1 MFEFAMAVLTFTL
14 TPEALGRLHDALV
27 CLGKFSETVSIEATQ
42 SRLILTTLNSTK
54 SAYASFT
61 LVGNKFFSKYQ
72 YTPVRSGRQTQ
83 EKFSCKIY
91 NKALLAVFKGRIG
104 GDASKEKDTAIEKCD
119 VSIEDGDGATKS
131 RFIVRILCRHGV
143 LKIYRL
149 NFEAVPPLHALFSR
163 DAACNSWSISS
174 KTMREFAEHFG
185 PGTEQLDI
193 FSTESR
199 VSLTSFTEKITSGN
213 AVLKQPLRTTIA
225 VETSEF
231 VEFSVEEQLHIITSV
246 KDFKSI
252 IAHAGITNT
261 NIRALY
267 SNPSSPMQLTY
278 SEDGMQCEFILMT
291 TGEAR
296 AISTIPATNGVRASK
311 GPAVRQALEATSS
324 LKRTRFGSEMAAP
337 VDPEQNLIRENTR
350 RKISRPSPPPPQPS
364 IQSQALFMPANDDD
378 RRWDPVDYEYED
390 NEMLLWDA
398 NVDESSASD
407 PSRRLQETQNKSNPK
422 DSEVPSEKYI
432 TVPTQR
438 VAPTQRLSQVSHQT
452 FVARKFINVLGSWY
466 V

>member
-1 MFEFAMAVLTFTL
+1 MAILTFTL
-14 TPEALGRLHDALV
+14 NPDALGRFHDALV
-27 CLGKFSETVSIEATQ
+27 CLGKFSETVSIEATH

-72 YTPVRSGRQTQ
+72 YTPLRSGRKTP

-104 GDASKEKDTAIEKCD
+104 GDAFKEKDTAIEKCD
-119 VSIEDGDGATKS
+119 VSIEDGDRVAKS
-131 RFIVRILCRHGV
+131 RFVVKILCRHGV

-149 NFEAVPPLHALFSR
+149 NFEAVPPLHALFSSE
-163 DAACNSWSISS
+163 AANNSWSISS
-174 KTMREFAEHFG
+174 KTLRELAEHFG

-193 FSTESR
+193 FSVDGR
-199 VSLTSFTEKITSGN
+199 
-213 AVLKQPLRTTIA
+213 QPLRTTIA
-225 VETSEF
+225 VETLEF
-231 VEFSVEEQLHIITSV
+231 VEFTVEEQLHIVISV

-278 SEDGMQCEFILMT
+278 SEGGMQCEFILMT

-296 AISTIPATNGVRASK
+296 AASATPATNGSRAVSK
-311 GPAVRQALEATSS
+311 KPAIRQPLEAASS
-324 LKRTRFGSEMAAP
+324 LKRTRSGSEMAAP
-337 VDPEQNLIRENTR
+337 VGPNPSLLRENTR
-350 RKISRPSPPPPQPS
+350 RKVSRPSPPPPQPS

-378 RRWDPVDYEYED
+378 RRWDPVDYEDED
-390 NEMLLWDA
+390 NEMLLWDVT
-398 NVDESSASD
+398 VDESSAGD
-407 PSRRLQETQNKSNPK
+407 PSRRLHGTQNKSNPE
-422 DSEVPSEKYI
+422 DSVQPNEKYM

-438 VAPTQRLSQVSHQT
+438 VAPTQRLSQLRGI
-452 FVARKFINVLGSWY
+452 FDE
-466 V
+466 

>member
-1 MFEFAMAVLTFTL
+1 MAILTFTL
-14 TPEALGRLHDALV
+14 NPDALGKFHDALV
-27 CLGKFSETVSIEATQ
+27 CLGKFSETVSIEATH

-72 YTPVRSGRQTQ
+72 YTPLRNGRQTP

-104 GDASKEKDTAIEKCD
+104 GDVFKEKDTAIEKCD

-131 RFIVRILCRHGV
+131 RFIVKILCRHGV

-149 NFEAVPPLHALFSR
+149 NFEAVPPLHALFSSE
-163 DAACNSWSISS
+163 AANNSWSISS
-174 KTMREFAEHFG
+174 KTLREFAEHFG

-193 FSTESR
+193 FSLDGR
-199 VSLTSFTEKITSGN
+199 VSLTSFTEKIMSGN
-213 AVLKQPLRTTIA
+213 EVLKQPLRTTIA
-225 VETSEF
+225 VETLEF
-231 VEFSVEEQLHIITSV
+231 VEFTVEEQLHIVISV

-252 IAHAGITNT
+252 IAHAGISNT

-278 SEDGMQCEFILMT
+278 SEGGMQCEFILMT

-296 AISTIPATNGVRASK
+296 ATSATPAINGSRAASRK
-311 GPAVRQALEATSS
+311 PVIRQPLEAASS
-324 LKRTRFGSEMAAP
+324 LKRTRSGSEMAAP
-337 VDPEQNLIRENTR
+337 VGPNPSLVRENTR
-350 RKISRPSPPPPQPS
+350 RKASRPSPPPPQPS

-378 RRWDPVDYEYED
+378 RRWDPVDYEDED

-398 NVDESSASD
+398 TAD
-407 PSRRLQETQNKSNPK
+407 
-422 DSEVPSEKYI
+422 
-432 TVPTQR
+432 
-438 VAPTQRLSQVSHQT
+438 VS
-452 FVARKFINVLGSWY
+452 LGEICRDCL
-466 V
+466 

>member
-1 MFEFAMAVLTFTL
+1 MAVLTFTL

-174 KTMREFAEHFG
+174 KTM
-185 PGTEQLDI
+185 P
-193 FSTESR
+193 
-199 VSLTSFTEKITSGN
+199 
-213 AVLKQPLRTTIA
+213 VLKQPLRTTIA

-438 VAPTQRLSQVSHQT
+438 VAPTQRLSQVRGM
-452 FVARKFINVLGSWY
+452 FDE
-466 V
+466 

>member
-1 MFEFAMAVLTFTL
+1 MAILTFTL
-14 TPEALGRLHDALV
+14 NPDALGKFHDALV
-27 CLGKFSETVSIEATQ
+27 CLGKFSETVSIEATH

-72 YTPVRSGRQTQ
+72 YTPLRNGRQTP

-104 GDASKEKDTAIEKCD
+104 GDVFKEKDTAIEKCD

-131 RFIVRILCRHGV
+131 RFIVKILCRHGV

-149 NFEAVPPLHALFSR
+149 NFEAVPPLHALFSSE
-163 DAACNSWSISS
+163 AANNSWSISS
-174 KTMREFAEHFG
+174 KTLREFAEHFG

-193 FSTESR
+193 FSLDGR
-199 VSLTSFTEKITSGN
+199 VSLTSFTEKIMSGN
-213 AVLKQPLRTTIA
+213 EVLKQPLRTTIA
-225 VETSEF
+225 VETLEF
-231 VEFSVEEQLHIITSV
+231 VEFTVEEQLHIVISV

-252 IAHAGITNT
+252 IAHAGISNT

-278 SEDGMQCEFILMT
+278 SEGGMQCEFILMT

-296 AISTIPATNGVRASK
+296 ATSATPAINGSRAASRK
-311 GPAVRQALEATSS
+311 PVIRQPLEAASS
-324 LKRTRFGSEMAAP
+324 LKRTRSGSEMAAP
-337 VDPEQNLIRENTR
+337 VGPNPSLVRENTR
-350 RKISRPSPPPPQPS
+350 RKASRPSPPPPQPS

-378 RRWDPVDYEYED
+378 RRWDPVDYEDED

-398 NVDESSASD
+398 TADESSAGD
-407 PSRRLQETQNKSNPK
+407 PSRRLQETQNKSNPE
-422 DSEVPSEKYI
+422 DSIPPNEKYI

-438 VAPTQRLSQVSHQT
+438 VAPTQRLSQLRGL
-452 FVARKFINVLGSWY
+452 FDE
-466 V
+466 

>member
-1 MFEFAMAVLTFTL
+1 MAILTFTL
-14 TPEALGRLHDALV
+14 NPDALGKFHDALV
-27 CLGKFSETVSIEATQ
+27 CLGKFSETVSIEATH

-72 YTPVRSGRQTQ
+72 YTPLRNGRQTP

-104 GDASKEKDTAIEKCD
+104 GDVFKEKDTAIEKCD

-131 RFIVRILCRHGV
+131 RFIVKILCRH
-143 LKIYRL
+143 
-149 NFEAVPPLHALFSR
+149 E
-163 DAACNSWSISS
+163 
-174 KTMREFAEHFG
+174 
-185 PGTEQLDI
+185 
-193 FSTESR
+193 
-199 VSLTSFTEKITSGN
+199 
-213 AVLKQPLRTTIA
+213 VLKQPLRTTIA
-225 VETSEF
+225 VETLEF
-231 VEFSVEEQLHIITSV
+231 VEFTVEEQLHIVISV

-252 IAHAGITNT
+252 IAHAGISNT

-278 SEDGMQCEFILMT
+278 REGGMQCEFILMT

-296 AISTIPATNGVRASK
+296 ATSATPAINGSRAASRK
-311 GPAVRQALEATSS
+311 PVIRQPLEAASS
-324 LKRTRFGSEMAAP
+324 LKRTRSGSEMAAP
-337 VDPEQNLIRENTR
+337 VGPNPSLVRENTR
-350 RKISRPSPPPPQPS
+350 RKASRPSPPPPQPS

-378 RRWDPVDYEYED
+378 RRWDPVDYEDED

-398 NVDESSASD
+398 TADESSAGD
-407 PSRRLQETQNKSNPK
+407 PSRRLQETQNKSNPE
-422 DSEVPSEKYI
+422 DSIPPNEKYI

-438 VAPTQRLSQVSHQT
+438 VAPTQRLSQ
-452 FVARKFINVLGSWY
+452 FINSISFEVYLTSDLLGQFLKGRGLDGAQVVWTGWESSPGMIPRYMACVFTLTCELPGYIKFWRRHEQAKENKQEAC
-466 V
+466 

>member
-1 MFEFAMAVLTFTL
+1 MAILTFTL
-14 TPEALGRLHDALV
+14 NPDALGKFHDALV
-27 CLGKFSETVSIEATQ
+27 CLGKFSETVSIEATH

-72 YTPVRSGRQTQ
+72 YTPLRNGRQTP

-104 GDASKEKDTAIEKCD
+104 GDVFKEKDTAIEKCD

-131 RFIVRILCRHGV
+131 RFIVKILCRH
-143 LKIYRL
+143 
-149 NFEAVPPLHALFSR
+149 E
-163 DAACNSWSISS
+163 
-174 KTMREFAEHFG
+174 
-185 PGTEQLDI
+185 
-193 FSTESR
+193 
-199 VSLTSFTEKITSGN
+199 
-213 AVLKQPLRTTIA
+213 VLKQPLRTTIA
-225 VETSEF
+225 VETLEF
-231 VEFSVEEQLHIITSV
+231 VEFTVEEQLHIVISV

-252 IAHAGITNT
+252 IAHAGISNT

-278 SEDGMQCEFILMT
+278 SEGGMQCEFILMT

-296 AISTIPATNGVRASK
+296 ATSATPAINGSRAASRK
-311 GPAVRQALEATSS
+311 PVIRQPLEAASS
-324 LKRTRFGSEMAAP
+324 LKRTRSGSEMAAP
-337 VDPEQNLIRENTR
+337 VGPNPSLVRENTR
-350 RKISRPSPPPPQPS
+350 RKASRPSPPPPQPS

-378 RRWDPVDYEYED
+378 RRWDPVDYEDED

-398 NVDESSASD
+398 TADESSAGD
-407 PSRRLQETQNKSNPK
+407 PSRRLQETQNKSNPE
-422 DSEVPSEKYI
+422 DSIPPNEKYI

-438 VAPTQRLSQVSHQT
+438 VAPTQRLSQAKENKQE
-452 FVARKFINVLGSWY
+452 AC
-466 V
+466 

>member
-1 MFEFAMAVLTFTL
+1 MAILTFTL
-14 TPEALGRLHDALV
+14 TPDALGKFHDALV
-27 CLGKFSETVSIEATQ
+27 CLGKFSETVSIEATH
-42 SRLILTTLNSTK
+42 SRLTLTTLNSTK

-72 YTPVRSGRQTQ
+72 YTPVHSGHQTP
-83 EKFSCKIY
+83 EKFTCKIY

-104 GDASKEKDTAIEKCD
+104 GDASKEKDTAIEKC
-119 VSIEDGDGATKS
+119 
-131 RFIVRILCRHGV
+131 V

-163 DAACNSWSISS
+163 DVANNKWSISS
-174 KTMREFAEHFG
+174 KTLREFAEHFG

-193 FSTESR
+193 FSADGR
-199 VSLTSFTEKITSGN
+199 VSLTSFTEKIMSE
-213 AVLKQPLRTTIA
+213 VLKQPLRTTIA
-225 VETSEF
+225 VETLEF
-231 VEFSVEEQLHIITSV
+231 VEFTVEEQLHIVISV

-252 IAHAGITNT
+252 IAHAGISNT

-267 SNPSSPMQLTY
+267 SNPSFPMQLTY
-278 SEDGMQCEFILMT
+278 SEDGIHCEFILMT

-296 AISTIPATNGVRASK
+296 AASITPAANGSRAASK
-311 GPAVRQALEATSS
+311 KPAVRQPLEATST
-324 LKRTRFGSEMAAP
+324 LKRTRSGSAMAPPAGPAP
-337 VDPEQNLIRENTR
+337 NLARENTT

-364 IQSQALFMPANDDD
+364 IQSEALFLPADDD
-378 RRWDPVDYEYED
+378 RRWDPVDYEDED

-407 PSRRLQETQNKSNPK
+407 PSRRLQETQNKSHPEP
-422 DSEVPSEKYI
+422 EVSNERYV

-438 VAPTQRLSQVSHQT
+438 VAPTQRLSQVRGL
-452 FVARKFINVLGSWY
+452 FDE
-466 V
+466 

>member
-1 MFEFAMAVLTFTL
+1 MAILTFTL
-14 TPEALGRLHDALV
+14 NPDALGRFHDALV
-27 CLGKFSETVSIEATQ
+27 CLGKFSETVSIEATH

-72 YTPVRSGRQTQ
+72 YTPLRSGRKTP

-104 GDASKEKDTAIEKCD
+104 GDAFKEKDTAIEKCD

-131 RFIVRILCRHGV
+131 RFIVKILCRHGV

-149 NFEAVPPLHALFSR
+149 NFEAVPPLHALFSSE
-163 DAACNSWSISS
+163 AANNSWSISS
-174 KTMREFAEHFG
+174 RTLREFAEHFG

-193 FSTESR
+193 FSVDGR
-199 VSLTSFTEKITSGN
+199 VSLTK
-213 AVLKQPLRTTIA
+213 VLKQPLRTTIA
-225 VETSEF
+225 VETLEF
-231 VEFSVEEQLHIITSV
+231 VEFTVEEQLHIAISV

-278 SEDGMQCEFILMT
+278 SEGGLQCEFILMT

-296 AISTIPATNGVRASK
+296 AASATPATNGSRAVLK
-311 GPAVRQALEATSS
+311 KPAIRQPLEAASS
-324 LKRTRFGSEMAAP
+324 LKRTRSGSEMAAP
-337 VDPEQNLIRENTR
+337 VGPNPSLVRENTR
-350 RKISRPSPPPPQPS
+350 RKVSRPSPPPPQPS

-378 RRWDPVDYEYED
+378 RRWDPVDYEDED
-390 NEMLLWDA
+390 NEMLLWDVT
-398 NVDESSASD
+398 VDESSAGD
-407 PSRRLQETQNKSNPK
+407 PSRRLQETQNKSNPE
-422 DSEVPSEKYI
+422 DSIPPNEKYM

-438 VAPTQRLSQVSHQT
+438 VAPTQRLSQLRGL
-452 FVARKFINVLGSWY
+452 FDE
-466 V
+466 

>member
-1 MFEFAMAVLTFTL
+1 MAILTFTL
-14 TPEALGRLHDALV
+14 NPDALGRFHDTLV
-27 CLGKFSETVSIEATQ
+27 CLGKFSETVSIEATH

-72 YTPVRSGRQTQ
+72 YTPLRSGRKTP

-104 GDASKEKDTAIEKCD
+104 GDAFKEKDTAIEKCD

-131 RFIVRILCRHGV
+131 RFIVKILCRHGV

-149 NFEAVPPLHALFSR
+149 NFEAVPPLHALFSSE
-163 DAACNSWSISS
+163 AANNSWSISS
-174 KTMREFAEHFG
+174 RTLREFAEHFG

-193 FSTESR
+193 FSVDGR
-199 VSLTSFTEKITSGN
+199 VSFTK
-213 AVLKQPLRTTIA
+213 VLKQPLRTTIA
-225 VETSEF
+225 VETLEF
-231 VEFSVEEQLHIITSV
+231 VEFTVEEQLHIVISV

-278 SEDGMQCEFILMT
+278 SEGGMQCEFILMT

-296 AISTIPATNGVRASK
+296 AASATPATNGSRAVSK
-311 GPAVRQALEATSS
+311 KPAIRQPLEAASS
-324 LKRTRFGSEMAAP
+324 LKRTRSGSEMAAP
-337 VDPEQNLIRENTR
+337 VRPNPILVQENTR
-350 RKISRPSPPPPQPS
+350 RKVSRPLPPPPQPS

-378 RRWDPVDYEYED
+378 RRWDPVDYEDED
-390 NEMLLWDA
+390 NEMLLWDVT
-398 NVDESSASD
+398 VDESLAGD
-407 PSRRLQETQNKSNPK
+407 PSRRLQETQNKSNPE
-422 DSEVPSEKYI
+422 DSIPPNEKYM

-438 VAPTQRLSQVSHQT
+438 VAPTQRLSQLRGL
-452 FVARKFINVLGSWY
+452 FDE
-466 V
+466 

>member
-1 MFEFAMAVLTFTL
+1 MAILTFTL
-14 TPEALGRLHDALV
+14 NPDALGKFHDALV
-27 CLGKFSETVSIEATQ
+27 CLGKFSETVSIEATH

-72 YTPVRSGRQTQ
+72 YTPLRNGRQTP

-104 GDASKEKDTAIEKCD
+104 GDVFKEKDTAIEKCD

-131 RFIVRILCRHGV
+131 RFIVKILCRH
-143 LKIYRL
+143 
-149 NFEAVPPLHALFSR
+149 E
-163 DAACNSWSISS
+163 
-174 KTMREFAEHFG
+174 
-185 PGTEQLDI
+185 
-193 FSTESR
+193 
-199 VSLTSFTEKITSGN
+199 
-213 AVLKQPLRTTIA
+213 VLKQPLRTTIA
-225 VETSEF
+225 VETLEF
-231 VEFSVEEQLHIITSV
+231 VEFTVEEQLHIVISV

-252 IAHAGITNT
+252 IAHAGISNT

-278 SEDGMQCEFILMT
+278 SEGGMQCEFILMT

-296 AISTIPATNGVRASK
+296 AASATPAINGSRAASRK
-311 GPAVRQALEATSS
+311 PVIRQPLEAASS
-324 LKRTRFGSEMAAP
+324 LKRTRSGSEMAAP
-337 VDPEQNLIRENTR
+337 VGPNPSLVQENTR
-350 RKISRPSPPPPQPS
+350 RKASRPSPPPPQPS

-378 RRWDPVDYEYED
+378 RRWDPVDYEDED

-398 NVDESSASD
+398 TADESSAGD
-407 PSRRLQETQNKSNPK
+407 PSRRLQETQNKSNPE
-422 DSEVPSEKYI
+422 DSIPPNEKYI

-438 VAPTQRLSQVSHQT
+438 VAPTQRLSQLRGL
-452 FVARKFINVLGSWY
+452 FDE
-466 V
+466 

>member
-1 MFEFAMAVLTFTL
+1 MAILTFTL
-14 TPEALGRLHDALV
+14 NPDALGKFHDALV
-27 CLGKFSETVSIEATQ
+27 CLGKFSETVSIEATH

-72 YTPVRSGRQTQ
+72 YTPLRNGRQTP

-104 GDASKEKDTAIEKCD
+104 GDVFKEKDTAIEKCD

-131 RFIVRILCRHGV
+131 RFIVKILCRHGV

-149 NFEAVPPLHALFSR
+149 NFEAVPPLHALFSSE
-163 DAACNSWSISS
+163 AANNSWSISS
-174 KTMREFAEHFG
+174 KTLREFAEHFG

-193 FSTESR
+193 FSLDGR
-199 VSLTSFTEKITSGN
+199 
-213 AVLKQPLRTTIA
+213 PLRTTIA
-225 VETSEF
+225 VETLEF
-231 VEFSVEEQLHIITSV
+231 VEFTVEEQLHIVISV

-252 IAHAGITNT
+252 IAHAGISNT

-278 SEDGMQCEFILMT
+278 SEGGMQCEFILMT

-296 AISTIPATNGVRASK
+296 ATSATPAINGSRAASRK
-311 GPAVRQALEATSS
+311 PVIRQPLEAASS
-324 LKRTRFGSEMAAP
+324 LKRTRSGSEMAAP
-337 VDPEQNLIRENTR
+337 VGPNPSLVRENTR
-350 RKISRPSPPPPQPS
+350 RKASRPSPPPPQPS

-378 RRWDPVDYEYED
+378 RRWDPVDYEDED

-398 NVDESSASD
+398 TADESSAGD
-407 PSRRLQETQNKSNPK
+407 PSRRLQETQNKSNPE
-422 DSEVPSEKYI
+422 DSIPPNEKYI

-438 VAPTQRLSQVSHQT
+438 VAPTQRLSQLRGL
-452 FVARKFINVLGSWY
+452 FDE
-466 V
+466 

>member
-1 MFEFAMAVLTFTL
+1 MAILTFTL
-14 TPEALGRLHDALV
+14 NPDALGKFHDALV
-27 CLGKFSETVSIEATQ
+27 CLGKFSETVSIEATH

-72 YTPVRSGRQTQ
+72 YTPLRNGRQTP

-104 GDASKEKDTAIEKCD
+104 GDVFKEKDTAIEKCD

-131 RFIVRILCRHGV
+131 RFIVKILCRHGV

-149 NFEAVPPLHALFSR
+149 NFEAVPPLHALFSSE
-163 DAACNSWSISS
+163 AANNSWSISS
-174 KTMREFAEHFG
+174 KTLREFAEHFG

-193 FSTESR
+193 FSLDGR
-199 VSLTSFTEKITSGN
+199 ITDFSVE
-213 AVLKQPLRTTIA
+213 VLKQPLRTTIA
-225 VETSEF
+225 VETLEF
-231 VEFSVEEQLHIITSV
+231 VEFTVEEQLHIVISV

-252 IAHAGITNT
+252 IAHAGISNT

-278 SEDGMQCEFILMT
+278 SEGGMQCEFILMT

-296 AISTIPATNGVRASK
+296 ATSATPAINGSRAASRK
-311 GPAVRQALEATSS
+311 PVIRQPLEAASS
-324 LKRTRFGSEMAAP
+324 LKRTRSGSEMAAP
-337 VDPEQNLIRENTR
+337 VGPNPSLVRENTR
-350 RKISRPSPPPPQPS
+350 RKASRPSPPPPQPS

-378 RRWDPVDYEYED
+378 RRWDPVDYEDED

-398 NVDESSASD
+398 TADESSAGD
-407 PSRRLQETQNKSNPK
+407 PSRRLQETQNKSNPE
-422 DSEVPSEKYI
+422 DSIPPNEKYI

-438 VAPTQRLSQVSHQT
+438 VAPTQRLSQEE
-452 FVARKFINVLGSWY
+452 A
-466 V
+466 

>member
-1 MFEFAMAVLTFTL
+1 MAILTFTL
-14 TPEALGRLHDALV
+14 NPDALGRFHDALV
-27 CLGKFSETVSIEATQ
+27 CLGKFSETVSIEATH

-72 YTPVRSGRQTQ
+72 YTPLRSGRKTP

-104 GDASKEKDTAIEKCD
+104 GDAFKEKDTAIEKCD

-131 RFIVRILCRHGV
+131 RFIVKILCRHGV

-149 NFEAVPPLHALFSR
+149 NFEAIPPLHALFSSE
-163 DAACNSWSISS
+163 AANNSWSISS
-174 KTMREFAEHFG
+174 RTLREFAEHFG

-193 FSTESR
+193 FSVDGR
-199 VSLTSFTEKITSGN
+199 
-213 AVLKQPLRTTIA
+213 QPLRTTIA
-225 VETSEF
+225 VETLEF
-231 VEFSVEEQLHIITSV
+231 VEFTVEEQLHIVISV

-278 SEDGMQCEFILMT
+278 SEGGMQCEFILMT

-296 AISTIPATNGVRASK
+296 AASATPATNGSRAVSK
-311 GPAVRQALEATSS
+311 KPALRQPLEAASS
-324 LKRTRFGSEMAAP
+324 LKRTRSGSEMAAP
-337 VDPEQNLIRENTR
+337 VGPNPSLVRENTR
-350 RKISRPSPPPPQPS
+350 RKVSRPSPPPPQPS

-378 RRWDPVDYEYED
+378 RRWDPVDYEDED
-390 NEMLLWDA
+390 NEMLLWDVT
-398 NVDESSASD
+398 VDEPSAGD
-407 PSRRLQETQNKSNPK
+407 PSRRLQETQNKSNPE
-422 DSEVPSEKYI
+422 DSIPPNEKYM

-438 VAPTQRLSQVSHQT
+438 VAPTQRLSQLRGL
-452 FVARKFINVLGSWY
+452 FDE
-466 V
+466 